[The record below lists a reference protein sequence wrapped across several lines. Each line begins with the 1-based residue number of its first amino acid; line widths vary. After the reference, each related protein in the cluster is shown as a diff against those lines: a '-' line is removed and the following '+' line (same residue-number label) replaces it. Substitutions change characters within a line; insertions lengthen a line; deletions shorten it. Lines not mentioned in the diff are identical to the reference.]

1 MLWGLTVDNT
11 SSCQVAKWVWIAERS
26 LSSTSLELDAAHRF
40 FGLNQCCSTQTT
52 GWEWC
57 PRWSTIFASLHCTAP
72 LAWICW
78 RIGCGQRLHHHRARP
93 SGLPWPDPPST
104 INTLFMQVL
113 NVMFFSSQV
122 GPAAMAMTCFKQIP
136 NLGTSCHTFDFGSAS
151 ASRQLHRKMMEK
163 FKIHPGNRF
172 VWCWKECGKEVLFS
186 PVKSRETLLPCHQH
200 LLPESLGVWQE
211 RS

>member
-26 LSSTSLELDAAHRF
+26 LSSTSLELDTAHRF

-78 RIGCGQRLHHHRARP
+78 RIGCGQRLITGP
-93 SGLPWPDPPST
+93 GLPVCLGLIHHPPST
-104 INTLFMQVL
+104 LCSEML
-113 NVMFFSSQV
+113 CFFSSQV
-122 GPAAMAMTCFKQIP
+122 GPAAMAMTCSKQIP

-151 ASRQLHRKMMEK
+151 ASRQLHREMMEK